1 MKIKLEKR
9 KINTC
14 NYKFI
19 FNFREKL
26 NLSSIEKG
34 SSDNISTIIIFLRP
48 IQDIIK
54 GNEIIF
60 MLVLRLFCTK
70 DMFFVLLFNKL
81 QNSQTN

>member
-54 GNEIIF
+54 GNEMIF
-60 MLVLRLFCTK
+60 MLVLRLL
-70 DMFFVLLFNKL
+70 V
-81 QNSQTN
+81 

>member
-54 GNEIIF
+54 GNEMIF
-60 MLVLRLFCTK
+60 MLVIRLFYNK
-70 DMFFVLLFNKL
+70 DMFLCLAIQQIAK
-81 QNSQTN
+81 